1 MNGVMARLAN
11 AMGIYSKPDELDW
24 DLFLGCAPA
33 REYHP
38 VYHPFNW
45 RGWIDWGGGALSDMG
60 AHLIDFPYWALE
72 LGYPTSI
79 ETVSTPF
86 DGECY
91 PIASKTYYE
100 FPARGTKPPV
110 KLTWYDGGMFPATP
124 PEFADG
130 EKLNG
135 EGGVIMVGSKG
146 KVICNTYGLSVA
158 PAAGLAAQVG
168 RRSAAH
174 ARAHHDQPRSEL
186 VERVQGHRQGVIAV
200 RVRGAG

>member
-1 MNGVMARLAN
+1 M
-11 AMGIYSKPDELDW
+11 
-24 DLFLGCAPA
+24 
-33 REYHP
+33 
-38 VYHPFNW
+38 
-45 RGWIDWGGGALSDMG
+45 
-60 AHLIDFPYWALE
+60 
-72 LGYPTSI
+72 
-79 ETVSTPF
+79 STPF

-146 KVICNTYGLSVA
+146 KVICNTYGLQSRLLPDSLHKSVGDPPRTLERITTSHEVNWSNA
-158 PAAGLAAQVG
+158 CKGIGKASTPFEYAAKLTEVMLLGVVAL
-168 RRSAAH
+168 
-174 ARAHHDQPRSEL
+174 RA
-186 VERVQGHRQGVIAV
+186 GVKIHYD
-200 RVRGAG
+200 GANMKVTNSKKANDLLKREYRKGWSL